1 MQQKQFIKE
10 LLKIA
15 YAATVCDGDIDE
27 SELEAI
33 RSIEKEDFY
42 LKEEDLHEEI
52 DRLEKL
58 AEDDYLEFAHNT
70 VKQTFRL
77 ELAPAQKMVIIN
89 LAIAIV
95 RADGKMQAQ
104 EMTFIKSLMLNLQ
117 LTEEVVE
124 AANGKWWVIQSGSTS
139 SLF

>member
-1 MQQKQFIKE
+1 MEQKQFIKE

-42 LKEEDLHEEI
+42 LKEEDLYEEI
-52 DRLEKL
+52 DRLEKV
-58 AEDDYLEFAHNT
+58 AEDDYIEFAHNT
-70 VKQTFRL
+70 VKETYKL
-77 ELAPAQKMVIIN
+77 ELAPAQKMIIVN

-95 RADGKMQAQ
+95 RADGKMQSQ
-104 EMTFIKSLMLNLQ
+104 EIAFIKHLMLNLR
-117 LTEEVVE
+117 LTEEIVE
-124 AANGKWWVIQSGSTS
+124 AANGNWWIIQSSTTNK
-139 SLF
+139 F